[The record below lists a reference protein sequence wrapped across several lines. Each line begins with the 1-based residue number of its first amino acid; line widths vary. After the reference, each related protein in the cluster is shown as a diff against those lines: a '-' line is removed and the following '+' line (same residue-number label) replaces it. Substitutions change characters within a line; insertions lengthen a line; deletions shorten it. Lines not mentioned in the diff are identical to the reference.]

1 MSIERRRFL
10 TIDIRF
16 DCNGLMGIDVS
27 EGCQLNHIDLSRANL
42 KQLQRGDRI
51 WAVNPERNS
60 VINPSQWNRYLSRG
74 AFRSATQNL
83 KEFRMVACHEDL
95 LCELPNGGQQ
105 ILAMKPEQLAQ
116 ANAGEDCDVEVEV
129 RFLSGEG
136 FTSSFSGCTRLGDIK
151 TAVKHRMNLPGA
163 SRIKLVIGDSSPTD
177 LTTLCKV
184 ASNGLVFVT
193 AIDAGLAVCK
203 LSFLDALL
211 YVGVSDELA
220 EAIVKEDDN
229 AAWNHLKKNARIPRL
244 MIDQPWAVLQVCKK
258 TCRIDDEERLMTHLR
273 RLCDMVVEE
282 TREAKAT
289 EKAAMMSRL
298 LHKANP
304 T

>member
-1 MSIERRRFL
+1 
-10 TIDIRF
+10 
-16 DCNGLMGIDVS
+16 
-27 EGCQLNHIDLSRANL
+27 
-42 KQLQRGDRI
+42 
-51 WAVNPERNS
+51 
-60 VINPSQWNRYLSRG
+60 
-74 AFRSATQNL
+74 
-83 KEFRMVACHEDL
+83 
-95 LCELPNGGQQ
+95 
-105 ILAMKPEQLAQ
+105 
-116 ANAGEDCDVEVEV
+116 
-129 RFLSGEG
+129 
-136 FTSSFSGCTRLGDIK
+136 
-151 TAVKHRMNLPGA
+151 MNLPGA